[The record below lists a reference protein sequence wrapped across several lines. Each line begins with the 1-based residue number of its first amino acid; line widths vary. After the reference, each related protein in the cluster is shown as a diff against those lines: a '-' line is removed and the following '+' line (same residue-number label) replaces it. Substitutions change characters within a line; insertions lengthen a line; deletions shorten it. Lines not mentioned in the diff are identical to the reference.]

1 MKRDKYSTEEW
12 LTLIERYYDALT
24 TPQEEELLKKFLA
37 APEADAPCFDEIKAT
52 LAYFAVSKQTHKK
65 KRSTTR
71 LLTRSVA
78 AAAAIII
85 AIASVWQTNS
95 DQDICV
101 AYINGR
107 IVTDEAIVMQQMHS
121 AMALISQTTS
131 ENSIE
136 KQLSEMFNITD
147 TQEE

>member
-65 KRSTTR
+65 KRTVKR
-71 LLTRSVA
+71 ILTRSIA
-78 AAAAIII
+78 AAAAILI
-85 AIASVWQTNS
+85 AIISVWQADNE
-95 DQDICV
+95 QDICI

-107 IVTDEAIVMQQMHS
+107 IVTDEAVVMQQMHS
-121 AMALISQTTS
+121 TMALISQTT
-131 ENSIE
+131 EEYTIE
-136 KQLSEMFNITD
+136 KQLSNMFNTVTI
-147 TQEE
+147 EEE

>member
-12 LTLIERYYDALT
+12 LALIERYYDALT

-37 APEADAPCFDEIKAT
+37 TPEADAPCFDEIKAT
-52 LAYFAVSKQTHKK
+52 LAYFAVSKQKHKK
-65 KRSTTR
+65 KRATTR

-85 AIASVWQTNS
+85 AIASVWQTNGE
-95 DQDICV
+95 QDICV

-107 IVTDEAIVMQQMHS
+107 IVTDEAIVMQQMQS

>member
-1 MKRDKYSTEEW
+1 MS
-12 LTLIERYYDALT
+12 
-24 TPQEEELLKKFLA
+24 
-37 APEADAPCFDEIKAT
+37 C
-52 LAYFAVSKQTHKK
+52 
-65 KRSTTR
+65 
-71 LLTRSVA
+71 VA

-95 DQDICV
+95 EQDICV

>member
-12 LTLIERYYDALT
+12 LALIERYYDALT
-24 TPQEEELLKKFLA
+24 TPQEEEQLKEFLSS
-37 APEADAPCFDEIKAT
+37 PEADAPCFDEIKAT
-52 LAYFAVSKQTHKK
+52 LAYFAVSRNKHRL
-65 KRSTTR
+65 KRGIRRTIIR
-71 LLTRSVA
+71 CAA

-95 DQDICV
+95 EQDICV

-136 KQLSEMFNITD
+136 KQMSEIFNITEI
-147 TQEE
+147 QEE